1 MQPVYIIH
9 RKDSIG
15 VSLDASPLLAHYISL
30 VPDTAYSEKENLW
43 TAPLSQL
50 SFIRDFGKFCVARC
64 LASEVVEVSDVDDIH
79 HNFADHMPSMELPAD
94 IPFTPYDYQVKG
106 MRYALDKK
114 RTFFCDDMG
123 LGKTLQAV
131 GTCWLA
137 KSYPVLVV
145 SPLAMKETWKRE
157 FERWTKK
164 NCLIIDDEHR
174 YDWWRYVKAGS
185 YSVVIVNYESVR
197 KYFIEGVING
207 KYSVGNIVAEP
218 HVSLF
223 RTVIIDESHHC
234 KDATTQW
241 SKYLEKICQTTEYI
255 FLLTGTPVVLSNADL
270 IQQLRIMRRLDDFG
284 GATKFRQR
292 YCQGGGN
299 SNMAELNMKLW
310 QTCFFRRDKSL
321 VLKDLPEKTRQ
332 YLSVDISNRKEYS
345 LAESDLV
352 KYLKNHAHLSN
363 LRIKKALRGEMM
375 VRISHLR
382 QLSAVGKMH
391 VAIPFINDCIAGGQK
406 LIVFVFHKAVVDEL
420 RKHFPH
426 LVTVTGQDSAEQKQR
441 AVDDFQTNPSC
452 NLIVVNYRS
461 GGCGL
466 TLTAATREL
475 FIELPW
481 TCSDCEQ
488 SEARAHR
495 NGQKNA
501 VNCYYL
507 IGRHTIDEDINDI
520 IEEERELS
528 KVVVGAR
535 DDAIISNIDRLA
547 RHLETKS
554 DNPK

>member
-1 MQPVYIIH
+1 MLPVYIIH
-9 RKDSIG
+9 REDCVG
-15 VSLDASPLLAHYISL
+15 VIFDASPLLAHYVSL
-30 VPDTAYSEKENLW
+30 VPGTSYSEKENMW
-43 TAPLSQL
+43 TAPVSQL
-50 SFIRDFGKFCVARC
+50 PFIRDFGKFCVSRC
-64 LASEVVEVSDVDDIH
+64 LCSEVIEVNDVDDIH
-79 HNFADHMPSMELPAD
+79 HNFADHMPSMELPED
-94 IPFTPYDYQVKG
+94 IPFKPYDYQVKG
-106 MRYALDKK
+106 MRYALEKK

-157 FERWTKK
+157 FEKWTKK
-164 NCLIIDDEHR
+164 SCLVIDDEHR
-174 YDWWRYVKAGS
+174 HDWWRYVQAGS

-197 KYFIEGVING
+197 KYFIQGVING
-207 KYSVGNIVAEP
+207 NYSVGNIVADP

-223 RTVIIDESHHC
+223 RTVIVDESHHC
-234 KDATTQW
+234 KDSTTQW
-241 SKYLEKICQTTEYI
+241 SKYLEKICQTPEYI

-270 IQQLRIMRRLDDFG
+270 IQQLRIMRRMDDFG
-284 GATKFRQR
+284 GVAAFRR
-292 YCQGGGN
+292 KYCQGGGN

-332 YLSVDISNRKEYS
+332 YLSIDISNRKDYS
-345 LAESDLV
+345 LAENNLV
-352 KYLKNHAHLSN
+352 KYLKCRAHLSN
-363 LRIKKALRGEMM
+363 LRIKKALRAEMM

-391 VAIPFINDCIAGGQK
+391 VAIPFIQDCIAGGQK
-406 LIVFVFHKAVVDEL
+406 LIVFVFHKTVVDEL
-420 RKHFPH
+420 RRHFPH
-426 LVTVTGQDSAEQKQR
+426 LVTVTGQDSAERKQR
-441 AVDDFQTNPSC
+441 AVDTFQNSPSC

-507 IGRHTIDEDINDI
+507 IGRNTIDEDIHDI

-535 DDAIISNIDRLA
+535 DDAVISNIDKIA
-547 RHLETKS
+547 RHFELK
-554 DNPK
+554 KR

>member
-1 MQPVYIIH
+1 M
-9 RKDSIG
+9 
-15 VSLDASPLLAHYISL
+15 SLDASPLLAHYL
-30 VPDTAYSEKENLW
+30 RMVPGTSYSEKENLW

-50 SFIRDFGKFCVARC
+50 SFIRDFGQFSVKRC
-64 LASEVVEVSDVDDIH
+64 LCSEVIEVTDIDDLHHSFSDR
-79 HNFADHMPSMELPAD
+79 MPSMPLPED
-94 IPFTPYDYQVKG
+94 LPFRPYDYQVKG
-106 MRYALDKK
+106 MRYALEKK

-185 YSVVIVNYESVR
+185 YSIVIVNYESVR
-197 KYFIEGVING
+197 KYFIEGVIGG
-207 KYSVGNIVAEP
+207 KYSVGNIVTEA
-218 HVSLF
+218 HVPLF

-234 KDATTQW
+234 KDASTQW
-241 SKYLEKICQTTEYI
+241 SKYLEKICQTAEYV
-255 FLLTGTPVVLSNADL
+255 FCLTGTPVVLGNADL
-270 IQQLRIMRRLDDFG
+270 IQQLKIMRRIDDFG
-284 GATKFRQR
+284 GVARFRQR

-332 YLSVDISNRKEYS
+332 YLYVDISNRKEYA
-345 LAESDLV
+345 LAENDLV
-352 KYLKNHAHLSN
+352 KYLRNHARLSN

-382 QLSAVGKMH
+382 QLSAIGKMH
-391 VAIPFINDCIAGGQK
+391 VAIPFIRDCIAGGQK

-420 RKHFPH
+420 RRHFPF
-426 LVTVTGQDSAEQKQR
+426 LVTVTGQDSAEKKQQ
-441 AVDDFQTNPSC
+441 AVDAFQSDPDC
-452 NLIVVNYRS
+452 RLIVVNYRS

-507 IGRHTIDEDINDI
+507 IGRNTIDEDINDI

-535 DDAIISNIDRLA
+535 DDAVISNIDRIA
-547 RHLETKS
+547 RHLEEKKDSPT
-554 DNPK
+554 

>member
-1 MQPVYIIH
+1 MLPVYIIH
-9 RKDSIG
+9 REDCVG
-15 VSLDASPLLAHYISL
+15 VIFDASPLLAHYVSL
-30 VPDTAYSEKENLW
+30 VPGTSYSEKENMW
-43 TAPLSQL
+43 TAPVSQL
-50 SFIRDFGKFCVARC
+50 PFIRDFGKFCVSRC
-64 LASEVVEVSDVDDIH
+64 LCSEVIEVNDVDDIH
-79 HNFADHMPSMELPAD
+79 HNFADHMPSMELPED
-94 IPFTPYDYQVKG
+94 IPFKPYDYQVKG
-106 MRYALDKK
+106 MRYALEKK

-157 FERWTKK
+157 FEKWTKK
-164 NCLIIDDEHR
+164 SCLVIDDEHR
-174 YDWWRYVKAGS
+174 HDWWRYVQAGS

-197 KYFIEGVING
+197 KYFIQGVING
-207 KYSVGNIVAEP
+207 NYSVGNIVADP

-223 RTVIIDESHHC
+223 RTVIVDESHHC
-234 KDATTQW
+234 KDSTTQW
-241 SKYLEKICQTTEYI
+241 SKYLEKICQTPEYI

-270 IQQLRIMRRLDDFG
+270 IQQLRIMRRMDDFG
-284 GATKFRQR
+284 GVAAFRR
-292 YCQGGGN
+292 KYCQGGGN

-332 YLSVDISNRKEYS
+332 YLSIDISNRKDYS
-345 LAESDLV
+345 LAENNLV
-352 KYLKNHAHLSN
+352 KYLKCRAHLSN
-363 LRIKKALRGEMM
+363 LRIKKALRAEMM

-391 VAIPFINDCIAGGQK
+391 VAIPFIQDCIAGGQK
-406 LIVFVFHKAVVDEL
+406 LIVFVFHKTVVDEL
-420 RKHFPH
+420 RRHFPH
-426 LVTVTGQDSAEQKQR
+426 LVTVTGQDSAERKQR
-441 AVDDFQTNPSC
+441 AVDTFQNSPSC

-507 IGRHTIDEDINDI
+507 IGRNTIDEDIHDI
-520 IEEERELS
+520 IEGERELS

-535 DDAIISNIDRLA
+535 DDAVISNIDKIA
-547 RHLETKS
+547 RHFELK
-554 DNPK
+554 KR

>member
-1 MQPVYIIH
+1 MPVYIIH
-9 RKDSIG
+9 REDCVG
-15 VSLDASPLLAHYISL
+15 VIFDASPLLAHYVSL
-30 VPDTAYSEKENLW
+30 VPGTSYSEKENMW
-43 TAPLSQL
+43 TAPLEQL
-50 SFIRDFGKFCVARC
+50 PFIRDFGKFCVSRC
-64 LASEVVEVSDVDDIH
+64 LCSEVIEVSNVDDIH
-79 HNFADHMPSMELPAD
+79 HNFADRMQAMELPED
-94 IPFTPYDYQVKG
+94 IPFSPYGYQVKG
-106 MRYALDKK
+106 MRYALEKK

-157 FERWTKK
+157 FEKWTKK
-164 NCLIIDDEHR
+164 SCLVIDDEHR
-174 YDWWRYVKAGS
+174 HDWWRYVQAGS

-197 KYFIEGVING
+197 KYFIQGVING
-207 KYSVGNIVAEP
+207 NYSVGNIVAEP

-223 RTVIIDESHHC
+223 RTVIVDESHHC
-234 KDATTQW
+234 KDSTTQW
-241 SKYLEKICQTTEYI
+241 SKYLEKICQTPEYI
-255 FLLTGTPVVLSNADL
+255 FLLTGTPVVISNADL
-270 IQQLRIMRRLDDFG
+270 IQQLRIMRRIDDFG
-284 GATKFRQR
+284 GAAAFRRR

-332 YLSVDISNRKEYS
+332 YLSVDISNRKDYS
-345 LAESDLV
+345 LAENNLV
-352 KYLKNHAHLSN
+352 KYLKCRAHLSN
-363 LRIKKALRGEMM
+363 LRIKKALRAEMM

-391 VAIPFINDCIAGGQK
+391 VAIPFIQDCIAGGQK
-406 LIVFVFHKAVVDEL
+406 LIVFVFHKTVVDEL
-420 RKHFPH
+420 RRHFPH
-426 LVTVTGQDSAEQKQR
+426 LVTVTGQDSAERKQA
-441 AVDDFQTNPSC
+441 AVDSFQNSPSC

-507 IGRHTIDEDINDI
+507 IGRNTIDEDIHDI

-535 DDAIISNIDRLA
+535 DDAIISNIDRIA
-547 RHLETKS
+547 RHFELKRE
-554 DNPK
+554 NQ